1 MRLCFA
7 AMVIAGCVSG
17 LSNAQQ
23 VQPESKATGMPAND
37 PVLERALH
45 EWPEGSITTVGHP
58 GEWAYEQGT
67 LLDGVTAVWRA
78 TGGCSAM

>member
-1 MRLCFA
+1 
-7 AMVIAGCVSG
+7 
-17 LSNAQQ
+17 
-23 VQPESKATGMPAND
+23 
-37 PVLERALH
+37 
-45 EWPEGSITTVGHP
+45 VGHP